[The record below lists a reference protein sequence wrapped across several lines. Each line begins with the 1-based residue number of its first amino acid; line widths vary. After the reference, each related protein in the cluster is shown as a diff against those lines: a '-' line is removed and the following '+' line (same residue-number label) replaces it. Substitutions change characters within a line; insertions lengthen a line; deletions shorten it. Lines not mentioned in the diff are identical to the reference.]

1 MKSPATY
8 TENETKNE
16 ELLRVKDFKVWFPIR
31 SGVLQRTIGYVKAVD
46 GVGCSVKKGE
56 TLGVV
61 GESGS
66 GKTTLA
72 RGILK
77 LIKPT
82 SGKVYFDGIDVVKA
96 NRRQMKS
103 VRRKM
108 QIIFQDPYAS
118 LDPRQTISS
127 ILYEVMK
134 LHGVVQ
140 NRSEAIK
147 KSIELLE
154 KVGLSEE
161 HLYRFPHE
169 FSGGQRQRI
178 AVARA
183 LAVNPAFLVL
193 DEPTSFLDVSVQ
205 ASVLNLLKKLQR
217 EFDLTYL
224 FITHNLAVVH
234 HMSDYVAVM
243 YLGKI
248 VELADKNTIYHSPRH
263 PYTFQLMAAVPLPD
277 PEAKKKEVLLQGDV
291 PSPVNIPP
299 GCRFHPRCRY
309 ATDRCRKEEPQ
320 LIRKNGHLVA
330 CYQDIDFSVEKIA
343 GE

>member
-8 TENETKNE
+8 TENETENE

-320 LIRKNGHLVA
+320 LVRKNGHLVA